1 MILDKLFNLPI
12 LSFLLYE
19 KRDFGARKDGWKG

>member
-1 MILDKLFNLPI
+1 MILDKLFNLTI

-19 KRDFGARKDGWKG
+19 KRDFGVRKDCWKG